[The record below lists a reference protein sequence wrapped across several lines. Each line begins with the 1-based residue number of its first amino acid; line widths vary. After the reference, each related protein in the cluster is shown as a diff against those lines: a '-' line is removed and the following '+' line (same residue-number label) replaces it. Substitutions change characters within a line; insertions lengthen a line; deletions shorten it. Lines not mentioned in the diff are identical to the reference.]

1 MGTVEIVFNPVAGG
15 GAAARAR
22 AVEAALHRRGI
33 AARLR
38 ATGSRGDAE
47 AMAREA
53 AVAHAAGACS
63 ALLVAG
69 GDGTLAEAANGLV
82 GSTLPMGLV
91 PAGTANVLAC
101 ELGWPRD
108 AEGIADL
115 VAAGRS
121 FRAGLGV
128 ADGRRFLLMAG
139 IGLDAEVVAGMPPAL
154 KRRLGRLGY
163 ALFALR
169 VLARRRPRLHEI
181 EVDGERLRVA
191 AAIVANA
198 RHYGGPYMLAP
209 EAGLDR
215 PGLQLVLLRDPGA
228 LAHLRAAAALAA
240 GRMRTL
246 GGVEIRAARSVAF
259 AGGDG
264 APVQLDGDPAG
275 HAPMRIGW
283 LPDALTLLAPRRF
296 PSRAARG

>member
-1 MGTVEIVFNPVAGG
+1 MAVVAIIFNPVAGG
-15 GAAARAR
+15 GAARKAR
-22 AVEAALHRRGI
+22 AVAAALGRRGI
-33 AARLR
+33 GARLR
-38 ATGSRGDAE
+38 ATAARGDAE

-53 AVAHAAGACS
+53 ARAHEAGGCA

-69 GDGTLAEAANGLV
+69 GDGTLAEAANGLA
-82 GSTLPMGLV
+82 GAALPMGLV

-108 AEGIADL
+108 PDAIAGL

-139 IGLDAEVVAGMPPAL
+139 IGLDAEVVAGMPPGL

-163 ALFALR
+163 ALFALH
-169 VLARRRPRLHEI
+169 VLARRRPRLHDI
-181 EVDGERLRVA
+181 EVDGEKLRVA

-198 RHYGGPYMLAP
+198 RHYGGPSTLAP

-215 PGLQLVLLRDPGA
+215 PGLQLVLLRAPGR
-228 LAHLRAAAALAA
+228 LAHLRAAVALGA
-240 GRMRTL
+240 GRMEAL
-246 GGVEIRAARSVAF
+246 GGAEIRAARHVVL
-259 AGGDG
+259 GGDDG
-264 APVQLDGDPAG
+264 APVQLDGDPG
-275 HAPMRIGW
+275 GRAPSRIAW
-283 LPDALTLLAPRRF
+283 LPDALTLLAP
-296 PSRAARG
+296 

>member
-1 MGTVEIVFNPVAGG
+1 MGVVEIVFNPAAGG
-15 GAAARAR
+15 GAAAKAR
-22 AVEAALHRRGI
+22 AVAAALGRRGI

-38 ATGSRGDAE
+38 ATAARGDAE

-53 AVAHAAGACS
+53 ARAHEAGGCA

-69 GDGTLAEAANGLV
+69 GDGTLAEAANGLA
-82 GSTLPMGLV
+82 GAALPMGLV

-101 ELGWPRD
+101 ELGWPREPE
-108 AEGIADL
+108 AIAGL

-121 FRAGLGV
+121 YRAGLGV

-139 IGLDAEVVAGMPPAL
+139 IGLDAEVVAGMPPGL

-163 ALFALR
+163 ALFALHE
-169 VLARRRPRLHEI
+169 LARRRPRLHDI
-181 EVDGERLRVA
+181 EVDGEKLRVA

-198 RHYGGPYMLAP
+198 RHYGGPYVLAP
-209 EAGLDR
+209 GAGLDR
-215 PGLQLVLLRDPGA
+215 PGLQVVLMRAPGR

-240 GRMRTL
+240 GRMQSL
-246 GGVEIRAARSVAF
+246 GGVEIRAARDVVL
-259 AGGDG
+259 GGDDG
-264 APVQLDGDPAG
+264 APVQFDGDPG
-275 HAPMRIGW
+275 GRAPARIAW